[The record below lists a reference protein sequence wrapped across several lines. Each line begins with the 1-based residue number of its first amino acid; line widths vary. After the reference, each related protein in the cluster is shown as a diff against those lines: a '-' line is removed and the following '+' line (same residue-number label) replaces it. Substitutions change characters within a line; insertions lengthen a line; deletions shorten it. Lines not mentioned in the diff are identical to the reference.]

1 MDMEIYEIQ
10 ESHDKIW
17 VTCKKEMVRQFQT
30 EEIILDLCRLYVGWN
45 KTGKMLNNVSSKL
58 LKHLD

>member
-30 EEIILDLCRLYVGWN
+30 EEIILDLCRLYVG
-45 KTGKMLNNVSSKL
+45 
-58 LKHLD
+58 